1 MSASEVDQPR
11 LSRTAPWASSRP
23 NPMASRTCEGWT
35 LPDEQAEPEDTAIPP
50 RSKPITA
57 VSAFSPGTVN
67 RVVLGRRGAS
77 SENTIIPGVCFRPVL
92 KAVPQAL
99 QPGRIALQGGHGSP
113 HGRAERRDPRD
124 ILGAGP
130 AAQLLTAATQ
140 QRLQPLHVL
149 GQNQRADALGAA
161 DLVRRKRDQ
170 IGLHRLDIKRYF
182 SKRLDRVDMQQPA
195 CFMHDVSDFADRL
208 KRAGLV
214 IGQHDRDQRRR
225 PIGKQASADG
235 RDRPGRSR

>member
-23 NPMASRTCEGWT
+23 NPMAARTCEGWT

-57 VSAFSPGTVN
+57 VSALSPGTVN
-67 RVVLGRRGAS
+67 RVVLGRRGAPP
-77 SENTIIPGVCFRPVL
+77 ENTIIPGVCRKPLL
-92 KAVPQAL
+92 KALRRPS
-99 QPGRIALQGGHGSP
+99 QPGRVALQGGHGGP
-113 HGRAERRDPRD
+113 DRRAEGRDPRD

-130 AAQLLTAATQ
+130 AAELLPAATQ
-140 QRLQPLHVL
+140 QRLQPLHLL
-149 GQNQRADALGAA
+149 GHNQRTDALGAA

-195 CFMHDVSDFADRL
+195 CLHARCQRL
-208 KRAGLV
+208 
-214 IGQHDRDQRRR
+214 RR
-225 PIGKQASADG
+225 PVEA
-235 RDRPGRSR
+235 RRSRYWPA